1 MEDENGKYYPVEDV
15 SLYQAY
21 IGETTGKSLTDY
33 LDDDFKWEISNGNG
47 NNVVDPTIAPGVYPR
62 TGAIV
67 IGIVGIALI
76 GTSILLFIKNMKYR
90 DVK

>member
-15 SLYQAY
+15 SLYQ
-21 IGETTGKSLTDY
+21 GLVSETVGKNLFDY
-33 LDDDFKWEISNGNG
+33 LDDNFKWEIANGNG
-47 NNVVDPTIAPGVYPR
+47 NNVIDPTIAPGVYPR

-67 IGIVGIALI
+67 IGTVGIALI
-76 GTSILLFIKNMKYR
+76 GISILLFIKNMKYR